1 MRVPAPPT
9 YEPSYKPVTGG
20 EHRVPAPVAPSSYEP
35 VYQYGIGRKKR
46 EANSTENDDYYED
59 ESYYSSNEDSD

>member
-20 EHRVPAPVAPSSYEP
+20 EHRVPAPVASPSYEP
-35 VYQYGIGRKKR
+35 VYQYGGRKKR